1 MVVLVTYDIRTLER
15 EGQRRL
21 RKVAKACLSYGQRV
35 QFSVFECDVTP
46 ALWVVL
52 RTKLLGIFDPE
63 EDSLR
68 FYFLGEDDVKR
79 AEHHGIKV
87 SLDFKAPLIL

>member
-1 MVVLVTYDIRTLER
+1 MLVLVTYDIRTLDR
-15 EGQRRL
+15 PGQRRL
-21 RKVAKACLSYGQRV
+21 RKVAKACESYGQRV

-52 RTKLLGIFDPE
+52 KAKLLALFKPD

-79 AEHHGIKV
+79 AEHHGIKAAI
-87 SLDFKAPLIL
+87 DFQAPLIL

>member
-1 MVVLVTYDIRTLER
+1 MMVLVTYDIRTLDR
-15 EGQRRL
+15 PGQRRL
-21 RKVAKACLSYGQRV
+21 RRMAKACESFGQRV

-46 ALWVVL
+46 ALWVSL
-52 RTKLLGIFDPE
+52 KAKLLGTYKPG

-79 AEHHGIKV
+79 AEHHGIKAAV
-87 SLDFKAPLIL
+87 DFKAPLVL